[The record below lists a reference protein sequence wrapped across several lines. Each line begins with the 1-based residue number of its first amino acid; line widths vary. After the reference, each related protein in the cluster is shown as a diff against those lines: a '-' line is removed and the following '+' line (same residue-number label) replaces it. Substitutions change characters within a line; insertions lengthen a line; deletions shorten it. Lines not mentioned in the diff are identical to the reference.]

1 MKRTSVVILAGGTSD
16 ELHVRFG
23 TTYWA
28 LVPIKKRSMLD
39 YVIDAFRTSGARD
52 IIVVGKWTTGL
63 SEYHGCQVIE
73 GGAKH
78 FDNVETGLKAAKY
91 ERVIISTCDIPSLT
105 AKDVTS
111 FSMQC
116 VGDVPGAYFP
126 ITLVSDCE
134 KAFPGMK
141 RTSLPLREGLV
152 TAGNIFLVDRDRML
166 QRLETIRPLLKN
178 KKSKIKLA
186 LQFGLII
193 LIKVFLSVKTG
204 KPLLTLEKLEQRA
217 GKMLGMPVKAVWAD
231 PSIASD
237 VDSLKQLDQY
247 LGTL

>member
-1 MKRTSVVILAGGTSD
+1 MKRTSVVILAGGTSK
-16 ELHVRFG
+16 ELYVRFG

-28 LVPIKKRSMLD
+28 FVPIKKRSMID

-63 SEYHGCQVIE
+63 SEYRGCRVIE

-78 FDNVETGLKAAKY
+78 FDNVAAGLLAAKY
-91 ERVIISTCDIPSLT
+91 EKVIISTCDIPSLT
-105 AKDVTS
+105 AKAVTD
-111 FSMQC
+111 FSIQC
-116 VGDVPGAYFP
+116 IGDIPGAFFP

-141 RTSLPLREGLV
+141 RTSLPLCEGVV
-152 TAGNIFLVDRDRML
+152 TAGNIFLVDRDRIL
-166 QRLETIRPLLKN
+166 ARLETIRPLLKN

-193 LIKVFLSVKTG
+193 LIKVFVSMKTG
-204 KPLLTLEKLEQRA
+204 KPMLSLEKLEQRA
-217 GKMLGMPVKAVWAD
+217 SKMLGMPVKAVWAD

-237 VDSLKQLDQY
+237 IDTLKQLDQY
-247 LGTL
+247 LGIL